1 MRHEAGAGH
10 AAEGYAKASGRVGVA
25 LVTSGP
31 GATNLATPIADAHMD
46 SVPTV
51 FICAQVRSD
60 LRGTNAFQE
69 TDVLGMTLPISKHS
83 IAVERPDDAADAIHE
98 AFHVARTGR
107 PGPVVVDVPSD
118 HARAPARE
126 GTGTPSLPGYRTR
139 VAPNGRQLRSGRAGD
154 RDGPAPGALRRRRRR
169 ARRGRGRAR
178 ALARLADLPVTTTLM
193 ALGAY
198 PASDHRWLGML
209 GMHGTARRTGRWTRP
224 ISSSRSAR
232 GSTTA

>member
-1 MRHEAGAGH
+1 MRGADRLIAALEREGTDCVFGLPGGASLPIHDALHDSAIRHVLVRHEAGAGH

-107 PGPVVVDVPSD
+107 PGPVVVDIPSD

-126 GTGTPSLPGYRTR
+126 GDHDPAHPPSLPGYRTR
-139 VAPNGRQLRSGRAGD
+139 VVPNGRQLRTA
-154 RDGPAPGALRRRRRR
+154 AQAIAA
-169 ARRGRGRAR
+169 ARR
-178 ALARLADLPVTTTLM
+178 PVLY
-193 ALGAY
+193 AGGGVVHAE
-198 PASDHRWLGML
+198 A
-209 GMHGTARRTGRWTRP
+209 AV
-224 ISSSRSAR
+224 
-232 GSTTA
+232 